1 MSRSL
6 FARLQHKYGP
16 KVDGPTRRAF
26 LQSTLAIGAATLIS
40 NRISFAAPKNGK
52 RIAIIGGGFS
62 GLACAYEL
70 LAVGYDV
77 TVIEARNRV
86 GGRVLSFGDYIP
98 NRNVEGG
105 AELIGS
111 NHPTWVAYS
120 EKFKL
125 PFLDVTEEEN
135 VESPLWLGGKEI
147 KGDENEK
154 IWKGMEEG
162 YGTMIEDA
170 KAVNEDQPWLTP
182 NAAALDRKTTK
193 QWVDEQKVED
203 IIKLALTAELQANNG
218 QAIEKQSYLGNLA
231 QVKGGQLEKY
241 FTDSE
246 VYRCKGG
253 NQQLALQLMKAIGPD
268 RLIMGLAVT
277 EVSTSGNNVVVT
289 CADGRTLEVD
299 DVVLAVPPTTWKKIS
314 FSPGLPAVIN
324 PQMGDNVKYLAHVK
338 KRFWKEHKLAPDSLT
353 DGELSMTWDGTD
365 NQPGDENVCLTTFS
379 GGPASTAARQHPK
392 ETRDADFAKLIEAL
406 YPGFRDNF
414 VASRFMDWPGDTW
427 TQTGYSF
434 PAPGQVTTVGPM
446 MYKGLGKLHFAG
458 EHTCYKFV
466 GYMEGALNSGVS
478 LAKRLAIRD
487 GLMKE
492 EITKGKEKGATNP
505 ATKPAERQPVLVP

>member
-16 KVDGPTRRAF
+16 KIDGPTRRAF

-40 NRISFAAPKNGK
+40 NRFSFAAPKNGK

-111 NHPTWVAYS
+111 NHPTWVAYAD
-120 EKFKL
+120 KFKL
-125 PFLDVTEEEN
+125 AFLDVTEEEN
-135 VESPLWLGGKEI
+135 AEAPLWLGGKEI

-154 IWKGMEEG
+154 IWKGMEDG

-253 NQQLALQLMKAIGPD
+253 NQQLATQLMKAIGPD

-277 EVSTSGNNVVVT
+277 EVSTSGNNAVVT

-299 DVVLAVPPTTWKKIS
+299 DVILAIPPTTWKKIS

-365 NQPGDENVCLTTFS
+365 NQPGDENVCLTAFS

-392 ETRDADFAKLIEAL
+392 ETRDADFAKLVEPL
-406 YPGFRDNF
+406 YPGFKENF